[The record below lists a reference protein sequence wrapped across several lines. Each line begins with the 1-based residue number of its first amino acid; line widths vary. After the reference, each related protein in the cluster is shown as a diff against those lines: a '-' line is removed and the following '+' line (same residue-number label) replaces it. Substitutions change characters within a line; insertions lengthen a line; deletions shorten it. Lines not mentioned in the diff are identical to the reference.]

1 MSIYQTS
8 FNETDLINHIPTDK
22 PQNRM
27 IKYRDTFTFE
37 KKSFLNNNGLPVVSN
52 QQQAMPQITKSANQ
66 QYSTSIPLASSRI
79 NTSTNAKGVN
89 QYKSFALNL
98 QDDTGTAYNQHF
110 NYVGSEPHISERI
123 QTYTGAFGPRQD
135 EIAHAY
141 KNESKQSPVPFSY
154 NTNLPP
160 INTSSQ
166 NNENGE
172 LVSNSYIY
180 SGIEDRP
187 KVRSHDC
194 RSVWIPKKYPGRNMF
209 YSHLDSSIFP
219 GKYDVT

>member
-8 FNETDLINHIPTDK
+8 FNQTDLINHIPTDK
-22 PQNRM
+22 PQDRM
-27 IKYRDTFTFE
+27 IKYRDTFSFE
-37 KKSFLNNNGLPVVSN
+37 RKSFLNNGSASPNN
-52 QQQAMPQITKSANQ
+52 QQQQPQHQVKSSLN
-66 QYSTSIPLASSRI
+66 STSIPLASTRF

-89 QYKSFALNL
+89 QYKSFALLNL
-98 QDDTGTAYNQHF
+98 QDDSNTVYNQHF

-123 QTYTGAFGPRQD
+123 QSYNGAFGPRQD
-135 EIAHAY
+135 EIANAY
-141 KNESKQSPVPFSY
+141 KGETNVSPVPFSY
-154 NTNLPP
+154 TTSLPP
-160 INTSSQ
+160 INSQ
-166 NNENGE
+166 NNESN
-172 LVSNSYIY
+172 NSYIY
-180 SGIEDRP
+180 SGIDDRP

>member
-27 IKYRDTFTFE
+27 IKYRDTFSFE
-37 KKSFLNNNGLPVVSN
+37 RKSFLNNGSPANN
-52 QQQAMPQITKSANQ
+52 QQPLQQQQQVKSSTNP
-66 QYSTSIPLASSRI
+66 TSIPLASTRF
-79 NTSTNAKGVN
+79 NTSTNTKGVN
-89 QYKSFALNL
+89 QYKSFALMNL
-98 QDDTGTAYNQHF
+98 QDDTNTAYNQHF

-123 QTYTGAFGPRQD
+123 HSYNGAFGPRQD
-135 EIAHAY
+135 EIASAY
-141 KNESKQSPVPFSY
+141 KGEVRVSPVPFSY
-154 NTNLPP
+154 TTSLPP
-160 INTSSQ
+160 INSQ
-166 NNENGE
+166 NNESE
-172 LVSNSYIY
+172 LSSNSYIY
-180 SGIEDRP
+180 SGLEDRP